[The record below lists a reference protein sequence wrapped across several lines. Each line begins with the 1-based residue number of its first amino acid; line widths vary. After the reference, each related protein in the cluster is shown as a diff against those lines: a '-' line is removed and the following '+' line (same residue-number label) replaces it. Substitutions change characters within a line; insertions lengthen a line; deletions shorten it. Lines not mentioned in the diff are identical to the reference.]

1 MRATQSSHKTI
12 QDVVSAK
19 KERIVGTKSLFR
31 TGVDVKEDRGASN
44 TSKALTSPWR
54 VDPESPSNNDEGH
67 FQSNKF

>member
-31 TGVDVKEDRGASN
+31 TGVDVKEDRGAFN
-44 TSKALTSPWR
+44 TSKALTSPGG
-54 VDPESPSNNDEGH
+54 VDPESPSNKDEGH
-67 FQSNKF
+67 FQSN